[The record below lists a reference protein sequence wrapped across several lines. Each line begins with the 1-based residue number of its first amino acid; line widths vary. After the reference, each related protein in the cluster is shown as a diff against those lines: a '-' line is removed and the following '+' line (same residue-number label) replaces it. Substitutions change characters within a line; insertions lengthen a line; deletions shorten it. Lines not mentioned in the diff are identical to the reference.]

1 MRIGS
6 RAVAVC
12 ASVCLHAGMAGAQSR
27 SLTLA
32 DVLARAREQA
42 PQIVSARLALEE
54 ARGRLLGASL
64 RFQTNPEI
72 DAALG
77 NRNGPDT
84 RFTDFEVGLGQSF
97 EPRARR
103 SARIAGATAAI
114 AQGSANIDE
123 VTRTVLRVA
132 ASAYY
137 RVVHANERI
146 KLLNATHELTASVH
160 VIADRRFKAG
170 DIAVLDV
177 NIARTSLA
185 RVRAERE
192 GAEASKALALGELRQ
207 LLRLENEISVDG
219 SLARPGDTDLDAAL
233 QTASQRPELRGLEAA
248 IAEAEAELRQG
259 LSFSKPAYGVGVR
272 YSREEGDQIVLG
284 GMTVTLPMFSKGQE
298 QRAVGSARAA
308 RLRADLDAALT
319 RVQLEVRAA
328 FDAYNRRLAAIR
340 VLEADAIP
348 GLDENEQLTTRSFEV
363 GQLGLPEL
371 LLIRREFLDTRSQYL
386 DALLEAALARI
397 DLDASAGILR

>member
-6 RAVAVC
+6 SAVAVC
-12 ASVCLHAGMAGAQSR
+12 AAVCLHAGMAGAQSR
-27 SLTLA
+27 SLTLS

-77 NRNGPDT
+77 NRSGPGT

-97 EPRARR
+97 EPSARR
-103 SARIAGATAAI
+103 SARIAGASAAI

-123 VTRTVLRVA
+123 VTRTVLRLA

-137 RVVHANERI
+137 RAVHANERI
-146 KLLNATHELTASVH
+146 KLLNATHELAASVYAT
-160 VIADRRFKAG
+160 ADRRFKAG

-192 GAEASKALALGELRQ
+192 AAEASKALALGELRQ
-207 LLRLENEISVDG
+207 LLRLENDVSVEG
-219 SLARPGDTDLDAAL
+219 SLALSEPTDLTAAL

-248 IAEAEAELRQG
+248 IAEAEAELRVG
-259 LSFSKPAYGVGVR
+259 LSFTKPEYGVGVR

-308 RLRADLDAALT
+308 RLRAELDVART

-328 FDAYNRRLAAIR
+328 LDAYNRRLAGVRI
-340 VLEADAIP
+340 LEAEAIP